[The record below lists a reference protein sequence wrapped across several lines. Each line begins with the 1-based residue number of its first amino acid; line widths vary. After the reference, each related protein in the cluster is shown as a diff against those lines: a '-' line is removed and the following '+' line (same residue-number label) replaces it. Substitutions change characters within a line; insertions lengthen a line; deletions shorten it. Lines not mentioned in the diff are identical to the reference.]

1 MKNKKLRTFDIFPLG
16 LRIPL
21 YILSSFTECGSLQA
35 YPLKTVHA
43 SQLKLSALACYN
55 IWREMERK
63 KWGILPV
70 RIQSKCSMSDQGIYY
85 DP

>member
-1 MKNKKLRTFDIFPLG
+1 MNKILSLFLGIYALG
-16 LRIPL
+16 LRIPP
-21 YILSSFTECGSLQA
+21 YILSSFAECGSQQA
-35 YPLKTVHA
+35 YPLKTVRA

-70 RIQSKCSMSDQGIYY
+70 GIQSKCSMSDQAIYY